1 MQKFWYL
8 FEAHGS
14 QVLVRKGEDS
24 DDNPAIQFVA
34 HAKDGAEISF
44 GLNFEPKEGG
54 SIERSTEERDQIFDT
69 KEEEL
74 RQMAEGL
81 AEKLAGC
88 ETGMDA
94 LAALYG

>member
-54 SIERSTEERDQIFDT
+54 SI
-69 KEEEL
+69 
-74 RQMAEGL
+74 
-81 AEKLAGC
+81 
-88 ETGMDA
+88 
-94 LAALYG
+94 